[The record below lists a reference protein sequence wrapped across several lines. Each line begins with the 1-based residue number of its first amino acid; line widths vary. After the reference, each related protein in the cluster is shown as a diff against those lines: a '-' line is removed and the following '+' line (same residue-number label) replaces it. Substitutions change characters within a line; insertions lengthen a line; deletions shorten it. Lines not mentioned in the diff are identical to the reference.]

1 MVAYYLEF
9 WGKDASLDELQ
20 TGVVLFYRDVVA
32 IRSGRG
38 FDQVILW

>member
-9 WGKDASLDELQ
+9 WGKDASLDELE
-20 TGVVLFYRDVVA
+20 THLVAFYRDIVS
-32 IRSGRG
+32 IQTNKG